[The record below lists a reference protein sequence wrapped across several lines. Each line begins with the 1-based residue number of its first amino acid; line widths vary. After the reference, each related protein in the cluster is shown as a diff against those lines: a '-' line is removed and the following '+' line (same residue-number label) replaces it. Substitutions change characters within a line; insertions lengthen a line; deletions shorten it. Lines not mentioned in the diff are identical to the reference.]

1 MPKAV
6 KISDEL
12 ACIAAVFAGVEG
24 RSLAGQVEYWAKL
37 GRIADENPDLP
48 VSLIKEIRLVKKM
61 GHLPPEI
68 MSQVA
73 RTLKLHYN
81 L

>member
-12 ACIAAVFAGVEG
+12 AKTASVFASVEG

-37 GRIADENPDLP
+37 GRIADENFED
-48 VSLIKEIRLVKKM
+48 
-61 GHLPPEI
+61 
-68 MSQVA
+68 
-73 RTLKLHYN
+73 
-81 L
+81 

>member
-12 ACIAAVFAGVEG
+12 AANAAIYAKIKS

-37 GRIADENPDLP
+37 GKIADENPDLP
-48 VSLIKEIRLVKKM
+48 TSFIKDIMIGRAQIQGGQKTPYLFGKK
-61 GHLPPEI
+61 E
-68 MSQVA
+68 
-73 RTLKLHYN
+73 
-81 L
+81 